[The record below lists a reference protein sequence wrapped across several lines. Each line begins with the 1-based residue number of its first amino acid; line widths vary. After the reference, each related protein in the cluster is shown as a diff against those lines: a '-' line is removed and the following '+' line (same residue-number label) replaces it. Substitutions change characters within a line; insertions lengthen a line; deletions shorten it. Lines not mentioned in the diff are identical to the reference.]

1 MLLSNAIITS
11 YNTLQSCLLY
21 SNRLDLGDLYNRG
34 PWFIFN
40 KLFHL
45 IFPFYDIFPSIW
57 KVMRK
62 YIFIKEVGDTNPDRV
77 INNIFDFVTEVYDY
91 ASSNE
96 RYKPYQANI
105 VLFIKTKAGIEVV
118 PIMHSY
124 LFNDRIEE
132 QLRFMVKYIMC

>member
-1 MLLSNAIITS
+1 M
-11 YNTLQSCLLY
+11 
-21 SNRLDLGDLYNRG
+21 
-34 PWFIFN
+34 
-40 KLFHL
+40 K
-45 IFPFYDIFPSIW
+45 
-57 KVMRK
+57 RK

-132 QLRFMVKYIMC
+132 QLRFMVIAIRRSHIPHSLINKIGNPSNPHNT